1 MSWSIYQVSKAQT
14 VITFNQNQKEPNK
27 VGIAL
32 TEKMREMVREGY
44 SFRETLSALSKM
56 HNEFKEKNVRGI
68 DSVNLSFHESAIS
81 DDVEQTHQSIYLS
94 YKNGTFATYTEYTP
108 LRKNYH
114 E

>member
-14 VITFNQNQKEPNK
+14 VVTFNQNQKEPNK

-32 TEKMREMVREGY
+32 TEKMRDLVREGVTY
-44 SFRETLSALSKM
+44 RGALSELREM
-56 HNEFKEKNVRGI
+56 HNDFKEKNVRGI

-94 YKNGTFATYTEYTP
+94 YKNGTFATYREYTP

>member
-14 VITFNQNQKEPNK
+14 VVTFNQNQKEPNK

-68 DSVNLSFHESAIS
+68 DSVNLSSHESAAS
-81 DDVEQTHQSIYLS
+81 DVEQTYQSIYLS
-94 YKNGTFATYTEYTP
+94 YKLNGTFATYTEYSP